1 MTTAPTTPPAD
12 TPPTSTPPSGGA
24 AAAHTAAPSRRT
36 GLMRGRPR
44 LYTSYQAEMS
54 ILPTWTQRIALGV
67 LLLVAVLLPFDLPVI
82 NQLPLVRFLGD
93 PDWIRLL
100 TQAVIFAIAALG
112 INLLSGVAGQVS
124 LGHAFF
130 MGTGAYAAV
139 FLGGQSSDNLWGLG
153 LPIWIWLPGAGV
165 TAALVGILV
174 SPTAVRVRGL
184 YLGIVTVGLVFIGIH
199 LSKVLPEISGG
210 AEVGRDF
217 PELSLRLW
225 KEDDALLDL
234 NSDGTWFWFDI
245 SSNAKT
251 YLFCLALLV
260 LFTVV
265 SKNLIRS
272 RTGRAMQAIR
282 DRDVAAEVMGIPEA
296 KYKLIAF
303 AGSSFFA
310 GIAGALFASF
320 VGKLP
325 PETFDLILS
334 VEFIAILLIGGA
346 GTTAG
351 TLIGTFFVVLSPRI
365 VEEAAGWAGGQSEQ
379 GGAWGGFWDGIVSR
393 GQDFGF
399 VTTADVAPGF
409 ALPVSRLDELIY
421 GTLVVVF
428 LLFEPL
434 GLYGIWVKIRNYWK
448 GWPFSY

>member
-1 MTTAPTTPPAD
+1 
-12 TPPTSTPPSGGA
+12 
-24 AAAHTAAPSRRT
+24 
-36 GLMRGRPR
+36 MRGRPR
-44 LYTSYQAEMS
+44 FYTSYQAETS
-54 ILPTWTQRIALGV
+54 IFPSWTQRVALFV
-67 LLLVAVLLPFDLPVI
+67 LLAMAVLLPFSLPVV
-82 NQLPLVRFLGD
+82 NQLPIVRFLGD

-112 INLLSGVAGQVS
+112 LNLLSGVAGQVS

-139 FLGGQSSDNLWGLG
+139 FLGGTSSDNLWGLG

-165 TAALVGILV
+165 CAALIGIIV
-174 SPTAVRVRGL
+174 SPAAVRVRGL

-199 LSKVLPEISGG
+199 LSKVLPEMSGG
-210 AEVGRDF
+210 AEVGRNF
-217 PELSLRLW
+217 PAMRFTFW
-225 KEDDALLDL
+225 KEDDAFLDL
-234 NSDGTWFWFDI
+234 STDGKWFWFDI
-245 SSNAKT
+245 DRNAKT
-251 YLFCLALLV
+251 YLFCLLLLV
-260 LFTVV
+260 VATLV

-272 RTGRAMQAIR
+272 RTGRALQAIR
-282 DRDVAAEVMGIPEA
+282 DRDVAAEVMGIPET

-325 PETFDLILS
+325 PEQFDLILS

-351 TLIGTFFVVLSPRI
+351 TLIGTFFVVLSPRF
-365 VEEAAGWAGGQSEQ
+365 VEEFAGWMGDEASKS
-379 GGAWGGFWDGIVSR
+379 GAWGGFWDLLVSR
-393 GQDFGF
+393 
-399 VTTADVAPGF
+399 TADDSGLISTADIAPGF
-409 ALPVSRLDELIY
+409 ALPVNRLDEVIY

-434 GLYGIWVKIRNYWK
+434 GLYGIWIKIRNYWK

>member
-1 MTTAPTTPPAD
+1 V
-12 TPPTSTPPSGGA
+12 
-24 AAAHTAAPSRRT
+24 
-36 GLMRGRPR
+36 RGRPR
-44 LYTSYQAEMS
+44 FYTSYQAETS
-54 ILPTWTQRIALGV
+54 IFPSWTQRLALFV
-67 LLLVAVLLPFDLPVI
+67 LLLMAVLLPFSLPVI
-82 NQLPLVRFLGD
+82 NQLPIVRFLGD

-112 INLLSGVAGQVS
+112 LNLLSGVAGQVS

-139 FLGGQSSDNLWGLG
+139 FLGGVSSDNLWGLG
-153 LPIWIWLPGAGV
+153 LPIWIWLPGAGIC
-165 TAALVGILV
+165 AALVGIIV
-174 SPTAVRVRGL
+174 SPAAVRVRGL

-199 LSKVLPEISGG
+199 LSKVLPEMSGG
-210 AEVGRDF
+210 AEVGRNF
-217 PELSLRLW
+217 PAMRFTFW
-225 KEDDALLDL
+225 KEDDAFLDL
-234 NSDGTWFWFDI
+234 STDGKWFWFDI
-245 SSNAKT
+245 DRNAKT
-251 YLFCLALLV
+251 YLFCLLLLV
-260 LFTVV
+260 VATLV

-272 RTGRAMQAIR
+272 RTGRALQAIR
-282 DRDVAAEVMGIPEA
+282 DRDVAAEVMGIPET

-325 PETFDLILS
+325 PEQFDLILS

-351 TLIGTFFVVLSPRI
+351 TLIGTFFVVLSPRF
-365 VEEAAGWAGGQSEQ
+365 VEEFAGWMGDEASKS
-379 GGAWGGFWDGIVSR
+379 GAWGGFWDLLVSR
-393 GQDFGF
+393 SADDSGLIS
-399 VTTADVAPGF
+399 TADIAPGF
-409 ALPVSRLDELIY
+409 ALPVNRLDEVIY

-434 GLYGIWVKIRNYWK
+434 GLYGIWIKIRNYWK

>member
-1 MTTAPTTPPAD
+1 V
-12 TPPTSTPPSGGA
+12 
-24 AAAHTAAPSRRT
+24 
-36 GLMRGRPR
+36 RGRPR
-44 LYTSYQAEMS
+44 FYTSYQAETS
-54 ILPTWTQRIALGV
+54 IFPSWTQRVALFV
-67 LLLVAVLLPFDLPVI
+67 LLAMAVLLPFSLPVI
-82 NQLPLVRFLGD
+82 NQLPIVRFLGD

-112 INLLSGVAGQVS
+112 LNLLSGVAGQVS

-139 FLGGQSSDNLWGLG
+139 FLGGASSDNLWGLG
-153 LPIWIWLPGAGV
+153 LPIWIWLPGAGIC
-165 TAALVGILV
+165 AALVGIIV
-174 SPTAVRVRGL
+174 SPAAVRVRGL

-199 LSKVLPEISGG
+199 LSKVLPEMSGG
-210 AEVGRDF
+210 AEVGRNF
-217 PELSLRLW
+217 PAMRFTFW
-225 KEDDALLDL
+225 KEDDAFLDL
-234 NSDGTWFWFDI
+234 STDGKWFWFDI
-245 SSNAKT
+245 DRNAKT
-251 YLFCLALLV
+251 YLFCLLLLV
-260 LFTVV
+260 VATLV

-272 RTGRAMQAIR
+272 RTGRALQAIR
-282 DRDVAAEVMGIPEA
+282 DRDVAAEVMGIPET

-325 PETFDLILS
+325 PEQFDLILS

-351 TLIGTFFVVLSPRI
+351 TLIGTFFVVLSPRF
-365 VEEAAGWAGGQSEQ
+365 VEEFAGWMGDEASKS
-379 GGAWGGFWDGIVSR
+379 GAWGGFWDLLVSR
-393 GQDFGF
+393 SADDSGLIS
-399 VTTADVAPGF
+399 TADIAPGF
-409 ALPVSRLDELIY
+409 ALPVNRLDEVIY

-434 GLYGIWVKIRNYWK
+434 GLYGIWIKIRNYWK

>member
-1 MTTAPTTPPAD
+1 
-12 TPPTSTPPSGGA
+12 
-24 AAAHTAAPSRRT
+24 
-36 GLMRGRPR
+36 
-44 LYTSYQAEMS
+44 
-54 ILPTWTQRIALGV
+54 
-67 LLLVAVLLPFDLPVI
+67 
-82 NQLPLVRFLGD
+82 
-93 PDWIRLL
+93 
-100 TQAVIFAIAALG
+100 
-112 INLLSGVAGQVS
+112 
-124 LGHAFF
+124 

-174 SPTAVRVRGL
+174 SPTAVKVRGL

-225 KEDDALLDL
+225 KEENAVLDL

-272 RTGRAMQAIR
+272 RTGRALQAIR

-310 GIAGALFASF
+310 GVAGALFASF

-351 TLIGTFFVVLSPRI
+351 TLIGTFFVVLSPRF
-365 VEEAAGWAGGQSEQ
+365 VEEVAGWMGGQSEKS
-379 GGAWGGFWDGIVSR
+379 GPWGGFWDGVVSR
-393 GQDFGF
+393 GPDFGLI
-399 VTTADVAPGF
+399 TTADVAPGF

-421 GTLVVVF
+421 GSLVVVF

>member
-1 MTTAPTTPPAD
+1 V
-12 TPPTSTPPSGGA
+12 
-24 AAAHTAAPSRRT
+24 
-36 GLMRGRPR
+36 LGRPR
-44 LYTSYQAEMS
+44 FYTSYDAES
-54 ILPTWTQRIALGV
+54 AIFPSWTQRVALFIV
-67 LLLVAVLLPFDLPVI
+67 LALAVLLPFSLPVI
-82 NQLPLVRFLGD
+82 NQFPIVRFLGD

-130 MGTGAYAAV
+130 MGVGAYASV
-139 FLGGQSSDNLWGLG
+139 FLGGASSDNLWGLG

-165 TAALVGILV
+165 CAALVGILV
-174 SPTAVRVRGL
+174 SPAAVRVRGL

-199 LSKVLPEISGG
+199 LSKVLPEMSGG
-210 AEVGRDF
+210 AEVGRNF
-217 PELSLRLW
+217 PPMRFTWW
-225 KEDDALLDL
+225 KEDDAFLDL
-234 NSDGTWFWFDI
+234 STDGKWLWFDI
-245 SSNAKT
+245 DRNAKT
-251 YLFCLALLV
+251 YLFCLLLLV
-260 LFTVV
+260 IATVV

-272 RTGRAMQAIR
+272 RTGRALQAIR
-282 DRDVAAEVMGIPEA
+282 DRDVAAEVMGIPET

-310 GIAGALFASF
+310 GVAGALFASF

-325 PETFDLILS
+325 PEQFDLILS

-351 TLIGTFFVVLSPRI
+351 TLIGTFFVVLSPRF
-365 VEEAAGWAGGQSEQ
+365 VEEFAGWMGGQASK
-379 GGAWGGFWDGIVSR
+379 GGGWGSFWDLLISR
-393 GQDFGF
+393 EAGDNGLIS
-399 VTTADVAPGF
+399 TADIAPGL
-409 ALPVSRLDELIY
+409 ALPVNRLDELIY

-434 GLYGIWVKIRNYWK
+434 GLYGIWIKIRNYWK